1 VLKNPN
7 EMAHFVP
14 NLIRIGLDNL
24 KHDPNYVQS
33 DEDEMP
39 DSQESD
45 MEDDEEFEGDE
56 YSDDDDVSWKVR
68 RSAAKLLTAVIL
80 QYPSTLSDI
89 YRDVAPVLISRFNE
103 REESVRVEIL
113 AAFRELVRVT
123 GQQGEEV
130 LLSRDVPVGVGKRRR
145 ESSQSGERPPP
156 PKALGTSLH
165 ILLPRMSKV
174 LTKQLAGNSVPTKL
188 AGFALAR
195 EVVEVLGGGLGDVLP
210 GYVRP
215 VELAM
220 EVTQSKLGVNA
231 GGAANESN
239 LKIETLKFVK
249 SVFKTHSAEA
259 IGSQTTTDLAKV
271 VNDAIATE
279 RFYKVVAEALDTI
292 VQIILALDAIGD
304 RNSLATV
311 TQTIKVKVT
320 APDIDQEVREKSI
333 LALGTMLKTVGPNA
347 GFDLLFDRLKI
358 ESVRLVTIKVIAD
371 VVEHT
376 SVTSGPWVDTVVGDL
391 STYLRR
397 TIRDVK
403 AASLKALY
411 AILAKFAAGLSQ
423 ARIDNLVDNL
433 AAVLNSEDTQLYP
446 LAMDILTLVIQ
457 NCNPAIDQIESIIS
471 PAVAGLF
478 DKQVIQTQGTAWSS
492 YGACLAAM
500 SQKDLSA
507 SLYASLVTEKSLEGG
522 ALAANAKAVATLLSS
537 STSPQSGWVHWKT
550 IERNAPLEQRL
561 LRLMVIGEGG
571 KLMYTFT
578 YIADLGIYLNGSR
591 WRVYSKK

>member
-1 VLKNPN
+1 
-7 EMAHFVP
+7 MAHFVP
-14 NLIRIGLDNL
+14 NLIRLSLDNL

-33 DEDEMP
+33 DEDEML

-45 MEDDEEFEGDE
+45 MEDDEEFDGDD

-68 RSAAKLLTAVIL
+68 RAAAKLLTAVIL

-89 YRDVAPVLISRFNE
+89 YRDAAPVLISRFNE
-103 REESVRVEIL
+103 REESVRVEIF

-156 PKALGTSLH
+156 PKALGASLH
-165 ILLPRMSKV
+165 SLLPRMSKA

-215 VELAM
+215 IELAM
-220 EVTQSKLGVNA
+220 EVAQSKLGVNA

-239 LKIETLKFVK
+239 LKIGTLKFVK
-249 SVFKTHSAEA
+249 SIFKTHSAEA
-259 IGSQTTTDLAKV
+259 IGSQAITDLAKV
-271 VNDAIATE
+271 VNDAIAAE
-279 RFYKVVAEALDTI
+279 KFYKVVAEALDTI
-292 VQIILALDAIGD
+292 VPIILALGAIED
-304 RNSLATV
+304 RNSLAIV
-311 TQTIKVKVT
+311 TQTVKVKMT
-320 APDIDQEVREKSI
+320 AQDIDQEVREKSI

-376 SVTSGPWVDTVVGDL
+376 SVASGAWVATVVDDL

-411 AILAKFAAGLSQ
+411 AILAKFAPGLSQ

-446 LAMDILTLVIQ
+446 VAMDILTLIIQ
-457 NCNPAIDQIESIIS
+457 NCNPAISQIESSIS

-478 DKQVIQTQGTAWSS
+478 DKQAVQMQGAAWSS

-500 SQKDLSA
+500 AQKELSA
-507 SLYASLVTEKSLEGG
+507 SLYARLVAQKSLEGG

-537 STSPQSGWVHWKT
+537 STSPESDWWHWKT

-591 WRVYSKK
+591 WKVYSKK